1 MRQEAVATAQK
12 VAASLPPAYLFGWLA
27 GIEWGQVAGFLACLW
42 TLGLMWQH
50 WLWKPF
56 IKPWWQKRRGRSE

>member
-1 MRQEAVATAQK
+1 MKSEIAATAQK
-12 VAASLPPAYLFGWLA
+12 AAASVPFAYLFGWAA
-27 GIEWGQVAGFLACLW
+27 GIQWDMVAGFLAAVW

-56 IKPWWQKRRGRSE
+56 VKPWWERRKRG